1 MLIIIMQDYHD
12 HKLAPNQYQNWAFR
26 LNGPSYHYYGPF
38 ILCKEMKGFSYL
50 KNVPSCGHDNCDV
63 WFQTYC
69 VAQVSTKDIN
79 SRPFCSSFF
88 YLQVS
93 APFYLAP
100 LPLLQEHHYGPWV
113 LQVHARPMFQFS
125 MPELFLQFL
134 GANKRLN
141 YFLTMYTFKANKML
155 DFQS

>member
-1 MLIIIMQDYHD
+1 MAIATEPTVDFLRGSIIIMQDYPD

-69 VAQVSTKDIN
+69 AAQVSTKDIN
-79 SRPFCSSFF
+79 SRPFALLSFIFRFRPHFIQLPYLFCKSIIMGHGSFKFMRGPYFSSLCLSYSFNF
-88 YLQVS
+88 WE
-93 APFYLAP
+93 PTK
-100 LPLLQEHHYGPWV
+100 G
-113 LQVHARPMFQFS
+113 
-125 MPELFLQFL
+125 
-134 GANKRLN
+134 
-141 YFLTMYTFKANKML
+141 LTTF
-155 DFQS
+155 